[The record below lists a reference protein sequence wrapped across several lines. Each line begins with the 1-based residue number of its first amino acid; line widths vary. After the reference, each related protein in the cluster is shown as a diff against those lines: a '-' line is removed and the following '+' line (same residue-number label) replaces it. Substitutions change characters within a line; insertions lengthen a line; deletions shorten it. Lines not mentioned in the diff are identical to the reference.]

1 MTDSIAR
8 IKGRAAAQARL
19 DLNSQSGK
27 TRKGKLN
34 CTAGNKQCG
43 SRCIPQAWACRLEG
57 TGTNSEL
64 KSHAQDPLGGVAA
77 IERGVKTIA
86 KNPTSVQNLER
97 GRNSIIRGIVK
108 VAPGDNLEQKK
119 KLKRNLQMYGNQIG
133 SVLLLGAAVVG
144 AHQSAK
150 RLNKN
155 YAAGLGRDIDMAA
168 FGAVDAVL
176 DRTPFVRD
184 RRSNIRGNAVEVS
197 EGLGRVFAFEARKQ
211 ASEARALG
219 NSGRIGPLSF
229 PPGGTSFLNTGLV
242 PSTQALQRR
251 VRNGEVGYDQW
262 VKESTGLLYGAQVKG
277 QKEGR
282 SIYSDDAANRL
293 ISRQFGLKTPGALQ
307 RVGQTVRSQSN
318 RNEEV
323 TGKLRDQLRGWG
335 DTMRADMELKRLPR
349 DARGNFTRE
358 AVSKYV
364 DGTVIPNMGLSR
376 GGLSASQQ
384 NNARSQAR
392 NLAIDILSNGNDVQY
407 KGQATILR
415 RNVVAEYDKYFSE
428 VSDRMG
434 LAGGSKQ
441 STFGDGQVGLARY
454 VMHQQPITAGR
465 VVPVKSRSHA
475 NLILRDY
482 FIRKVQNDRGG
493 SFTASADT
501 VQRVAQQINGSREL
515 PDAASAYSIVRE
527 SGISS
532 LRSPSE
538 APSTTKKKTVSKP
551 KKPAKTGLAAQRSQ
565 SDLARAIMKR
575 KGFEG
580 SYAEALAQARQEMKR
595 SDAAEDRNDLKKSQ
609 GTGKPCGES
618 HIPKSHECSKNSSGR
633 SAGYRAKQ
641 VGSAALRTAAIPG
654 GAAIAAYALKNS
666 KELTPVNAAYV
677 AIFGLGVSAGA
688 VQSLR
693 NERRSTKTPEQFASD
708 IRKLSKMPDA
718 DPAIVNQVAAF
729 TEEAGIDQ
737 QRVGVLADL
746 EGIKGYFDSGKPT
759 RLHANEVSRK
769 GMSDKDYQA
778 LGKALQAHN
787 EFRKSLTPYQQDA
800 RNVPNTL
807 KYQMEHHGPITKLS
821 QSKDLQNSYG
831 TYIKVHELGHAVH
844 YRGGFKTA
852 SSVKVNGKTYAG
864 QDLEKELMKSIGI
877 YGQSDIRRSN
887 ATRDDYYSQGNR
899 LETYSENFALY
910 TLSGKRMQKDFPV
923 AYEWTKQTTDNAL
936 RQPVK
941 KDPAPFAELIA
952 TEGYKGFGTFDPTK
966 DRKDAAA
973 SKTSW
978 YSQLR
983 SAASN
988 GDVAKAMKIFTE
1000 NGKGMSAVQIGVA
1013 LQWIEAASVTK
1024 IAKREMK
1031 RSDTAEGR
1039 DDAKKSQ
1046 AAGKPCGE
1054 SHIPKSYECRKTQNG
1069 PASAKEKQG
1078 LSKNQKIAA
1087 AAGLTLTAGLG
1098 IALIAKG
1105 KLKPPNSSFKT
1116 KLQSRTVAEYVS
1128 DSKAINQGL
1137 RTGRSEL
1144 FEDEITVIDD
1154 WIKGSQATKGTFF
1167 RGINDKK
1174 VLDYLSKAKV
1184 GDSYTDLGY
1193 GSFSKD
1199 KEIADEFSR
1208 PDQKGNTY
1216 MLRVQRASLYRIPVE
1231 QFPFRRE
1238 VDEKEHLAP
1247 RNARFRITGKKPLA
1261 TYPDGS
1267 QSLLID
1273 LVYLGTK

>member
-1 MTDSIAR
+1 MTNSIAR

-19 DLNSQSGK
+19 DLKAQSGK

-43 SRCIPQAWACRLEG
+43 SRCIPQAWDCRLEG
-57 TGTNSEL
+57 KGTNSEL

-119 KLKRNLQMYGNQIG
+119 KLKRNLQKYGNQIG
-133 SVLLLGAAVVG
+133 SVMLLGGSVIG
-144 AHQSAK
+144 AHAIAKKNSAS
-150 RLNKN
+150 
-155 YAAGLGRDIDMAA
+155 YAKGLGRQIDLAA
-168 FGAVDAVL
+168 FGAVDSVL

-184 RRSNIRGNAVEVS
+184 RRSNIRGNAVGVS
-197 EGLGRVFAFEARKQ
+197 EGLGRAFAFEARKQ

-242 PSTQALQRR
+242 PSTQVLQRR

-262 VKESTGLLYGAQVKG
+262 VKESTGLLYGAQIKG
-277 QKEGR
+277 QKGR

-318 RNEEV
+318 RNDEV
-323 TGKLRDQLRGWG
+323 KKALSERLRGWG
-335 DTMRADMELKRLPR
+335 DTMRADMDLKRLPR

-384 NNARSQAR
+384 NNARRQAR
-392 NLAIDILSNGNDVQY
+392 NLAIDILSNGNQAQY
-407 KGQATILR
+407 NGQATTLR
-415 RNVVAEYDKYFSE
+415 RNVVAQYDNYFSE

-454 VMHQQPITAGR
+454 VMHQQPISGGR

-482 FIRKVQNDRGG
+482 FTRKVQNDRGG
-493 SFTASADT
+493 SFTASAGT

-527 SGISS
+527 SGIRS

-538 APSTTKKKTVSKP
+538 APSTGKKKTVSKP

-580 SYAEALAQARQEMKR
+580 SYAEALAQARREIKR
-595 SDAAEDRNDLKKSQ
+595 SDAAEDRNDAKKSQ

-618 HIPKSHECSKNSSGR
+618 HIPKSH
-633 SAGYRAKQ
+633 
-641 VGSAALRTAAIPG
+641 
-654 GAAIAAYALKNS
+654 
-666 KELTPVNAAYV
+666 
-677 AIFGLGVSAGA
+677 
-688 VQSLR
+688 
-693 NERRSTKTPEQFASD
+693 
-708 IRKLSKMPDA
+708 
-718 DPAIVNQVAAF
+718 
-729 TEEAGIDQ
+729 
-737 QRVGVLADL
+737 
-746 EGIKGYFDSGKPT
+746 
-759 RLHANEVSRK
+759 
-769 GMSDKDYQA
+769 
-778 LGKALQAHN
+778 
-787 EFRKSLTPYQQDA
+787 
-800 RNVPNTL
+800 
-807 KYQMEHHGPITKLS
+807 
-821 QSKDLQNSYG
+821 
-831 TYIKVHELGHAVH
+831 
-844 YRGGFKTA
+844 
-852 SSVKVNGKTYAG
+852 
-864 QDLEKELMKSIGI
+864 
-877 YGQSDIRRSN
+877 
-887 ATRDDYYSQGNR
+887 
-899 LETYSENFALY
+899 
-910 TLSGKRMQKDFPV
+910 
-923 AYEWTKQTTDNAL
+923 
-936 RQPVK
+936 
-941 KDPAPFAELIA
+941 
-952 TEGYKGFGTFDPTK
+952 
-966 DRKDAAA
+966 
-973 SKTSW
+973 
-978 YSQLR
+978 
-983 SAASN
+983 
-988 GDVAKAMKIFTE
+988 
-1000 NGKGMSAVQIGVA
+1000 
-1013 LQWIEAASVTK
+1013 
-1024 IAKREMK
+1024 
-1031 RSDTAEGR
+1031 
-1039 DDAKKSQ
+1039 
-1046 AAGKPCGE
+1046 
-1054 SHIPKSYECRKTQNG
+1054 ECRKTQNG